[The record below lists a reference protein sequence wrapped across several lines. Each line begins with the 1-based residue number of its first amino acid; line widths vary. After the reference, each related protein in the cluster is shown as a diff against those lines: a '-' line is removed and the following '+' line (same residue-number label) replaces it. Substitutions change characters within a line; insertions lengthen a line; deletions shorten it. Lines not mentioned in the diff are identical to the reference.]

1 MKLILCALSLLA
13 SATLTAQAA
22 ELNHTICK
30 VQEYEADG
38 ENNESKF
45 MSETVLEFNFASP
58 YEMVGSKE
66 VFSKKYP
73 GLKVEFYWGGEG
85 RGEKIAYI
93 IQGIIFRD
101 EARKISVVDD
111 KRHSFVRDGG
121 VLRMPAATVYKLYNM
136 DTGNGLDRLTVDC
149 FTNESKL

>member
-13 SATLTAQAA
+13 SATITAQAA

-38 ENNESKF
+38 EDNQSKF

-66 VFSKKYP
+66 VASKKYP
-73 GLKVEFYWGGEG
+73 GLKVELYWGGQG
-85 RGEKIAYI
+85 RGKNITHI
-93 IQGIIFRD
+93 VQGITFRD
-101 EARKISVVDD
+101 ETRKISVVDD
-111 KRHSFVRDGG
+111 KLHSFVRDGE

-136 DTGNGLDRLTVDC
+136 ETGNGLDRLTVDC
-149 FTNESKL
+149 YTNQSKL